1 MGAAEFLCRPSLR
14 AVLRRKVTVV
24 DVRALIVLALLPLA
38 ACGEK
43 DGEMQLYPIAGP
55 INDIAPSSV
64 INVSADN
71 IDLASGTVAFKLPE
85 PNPTKCRGKWSSV
98 RPKVTTRERGLS
110 LTLRDT
116 GGRYKNAI
124 EDVGG
129 VNNGELY
136 AVCADGTRVQ
146 GNFISGSGTNSGTG
160 TAVDTRGNS
169 YKLLF

>member
-1 MGAAEFLCRPSLR
+1 MGAAELSAAPSGCIEKVTAVELR
-14 AVLRRKVTVV
+14 ALV
-24 DVRALIVLALLPLA
+24 VLALLPLA

-55 INDIAPSSV
+55 IADVAPASV

-71 IDLASGTVAFKLPE
+71 IDLASGTIYFRLPK
-85 PNPTKCRGKWSSV
+85 PGDTKCRGKWSSV

-110 LTLRDT
+110 LTIRDT

-129 VNNGELY
+129 VNNGEIY
-136 AVCADGTRVQ
+136 AVCEDGTRVQ

-160 TAVDTRGNS
+160 TATDTRGNS